1 MSNAKEFHCDV
12 LVVGTGAAGMSAAVT
27 AAHQG
32 LNVLVVEKRARF
44 GGTAA
49 RSGGWLWIPGT
60 HLAKAWGHNDSPE
73 AVKTYLRHEGG
84 ESYNEARVDAFL
96 QNGPQAVEFFLKNT
110 AVDFE
115 MPLTFPDYHAEAPG
129 AMQGGRSMVAKPFD
143 ARQLGDSLKLLEP
156 ALPELT
162 VFGMMIGSGKDIRHL
177 MNATRSLQSAVYA
190 TKRLSKHFWE
200 TLTLGRGMLLTNG
213 NALMGRLAKSALDKN
228 IPIWLNSPVQELLTE
243 DGRIVGAKVKKDND
257 IITVYATKGVVF
269 AAGGFS
275 HDVERRKAN
284 YRHTP
289 TGKEHWSPTVETNTG
304 DTFKLFEA
312 LGGRIDTHLANAAA
326 WSPVSLTRRTDG
338 SQGVM
343 PHFIDRAKP
352 GVIAVTAKGL
362 RFTNEANSYH
372 DYVQDMITACKGES
386 ETCSWLICD
395 HHTLRRYGL
404 GCVAPFPLPIG
415 RYLKSGYLIKG
426 ATVEELAKNAGI
438 DPLQLKKTV
447 ADFNKG
453 AALGQDAA
461 FGKGSKAYNRYQ
473 GDALHQP
480 NPCVKEI
487 NHGPFYAVKIHPG
500 DIGTYNGIPVD
511 RHNRALNKEG
521 VPIEGLFAIGNDAT
535 SIMGGNYPGAGI
547 TLGPALTFGYA
558 VGKYIAA
565 QADVTLNNEIK
576 KAS

>member
-12 LVVGTGAAGMSAAVT
+12 LVVGSGAAGMSAAV
-27 AAHQG
+27 ASAHQG
-32 LNVLVVEKRARF
+32 LNVLVVEKRDRV

-60 HLAKAWGHNDSPE
+60 AQAKAWGHDDSAE

-84 ESYNEARVDAFL
+84 DSYNEARVEAFL
-96 QNGPQAVEFFLKNT
+96 EYGPQAVDFFLRHT

-143 ARQLGDSLKLLEP
+143 ARQLGKHLKYLEP

-177 MNATRSLQSAVYA
+177 MNATRSLQSAIYA
-190 TKRLSKHFWE
+190 AKRLSKHFLE

-213 NALMGRLAKSALDKN
+213 NALMGRLMKSALDKN
-228 IPIWLNSPVQELLTE
+228 IPIWRNSPIETLLT
-243 DGRIVGAKVKKDND
+243 DHGRVIGAKIKKENETV
-257 IITVYATKGVVF
+257 TVYASRGVVL

-275 HDVERRKAN
+275 HNVARRQAN
-284 YRHTP
+284 YRHAP
-289 TGKEHWSPTVETNTG
+289 TGQEHWSPTVESNTG
-304 DTFKLFEA
+304 DTFALFEA
-312 LGGRIDTHLANAAA
+312 LGGRIDDHLPNAAA
-326 WSPVSLTRRTDG
+326 WSPVSLTRRADG

-352 GVIAVTAKGL
+352 GVIAVTAKGQ

-372 DYVQDMITACKGES
+372 DYVQAMIKACEGEA

-415 RYLKSGYLIKG
+415 RHLKSGYLLKG
-426 ATVEELAKNAGI
+426 ATIEALAESAGI
-438 DPLQLKKTV
+438 DARHLKQTV
-447 ADFNKG
+447 ETFNQH
-453 AALGQDAA
+453 AASGQDPQ

-480 NPCVKEI
+480 NPCLKEI
-487 NHGPFYAVKIHPG
+487 NQGPFYAVKIYPG

-511 RHNRALNKEG
+511 NHNRALNKAGE
-521 VPIEGLFAIGNDAT
+521 PICGLFAIGNDAT

-558 VGKYIAA
+558 VAKYIAG
-565 QADVTLNNEIK
+565 QQNEVIDNEIK

>member
-32 LNVLVVEKRARF
+32 LNVLMVEKRARF

-257 IITVYATKGVVF
+257 IITVYATKGVVL

>member
-1 MSNAKEFHCDV
+1 MSNAKEFHCDL

-32 LNVLVVEKRARF
+32 LDVLMIEKRDRF

-49 RSGGWLWIPGT
+49 RSGGWLWIPCT
-60 HLAKAWGHNDSPE
+60 KLAQAYGHDDSPE

-84 ESYNEARVDAFL
+84 SSYNEARVSAFL
-96 QNGPQAVEFFLKNT
+96 QHGPQAVDFFLQNT

-143 ARQLGDSLKLLEP
+143 ARELGDNLKHLEP

-177 MNATRSLQSAVYA
+177 MNATRSLQSAAYA
-190 TKRLSKHFWE
+190 AKRLSKHFWE

-228 IPIWLNSPVQELLTE
+228 IPIWRNSPIQALLYE
-243 DGRIVGAKVKKDND
+243 NGRVVGAKVKKDNE
-257 IITVYATKGVVF
+257 IITVYANKGVVL

-284 YRHTP
+284 YRHAP
-289 TGKEHWSPTVETNTG
+289 TGKEHWSPTVESNTG
-304 DTFKLFEA
+304 DTFRLFEA
-312 LGGRIDTHLANAAA
+312 LGGKIDSHLANAAA
-326 WSPVSLTRRTDG
+326 WSPVSLTTRADG

-352 GVIAVTAKGL
+352 GVIAVTAKGQ

-372 DYVQDMITACKGES
+372 DYVQAMIKACEGER

-395 HHTLRRYGL
+395 RPTLRRYGL
-404 GCVAPFPLPIG
+404 GSVAPFPLPIG
-415 RYLKSGYLIKG
+415 RHLKSGYLLKG
-426 ATVEELAKNAGI
+426 ATLEALASQAGI
-438 DPLQLKKTV
+438 DSQGLAKTV
-447 ADFNKG
+447 AAFNQG
-453 AALGQDAA
+453 AISGHDPA

-480 NPCVKEI
+480 NPCLKAIER
-487 NHGPFYAVKIHPG
+487 GPFYAVKIHPG

-511 RHNRALNKEG
+511 EHCRALAEDG
-521 VPIEGLFAIGNDAT
+521 TPIAGLYAIGNDAT

-558 VGKYIAA
+558 VAQYIAGQTVA
-565 QADVTLNNEIK
+565 GAEPVIK

>member
-1 MSNAKEFHCDV
+1 MSNVKEYQCDV
-12 LVVGTGAAGMSAAVT
+12 LIVGSGAAGMSAAVT
-27 AAHQG
+27 AAHKGQ
-32 LNVLVVEKRARF
+32 NVLVIEKRSRF
-44 GGTAA
+44 GGSSA
-49 RSGGWLWIPGT
+49 RSGGWLWIPCT
-60 HLAKAWGHNDSPE
+60 SLAKAWGHTDSPE

-84 ESYNEARVDAFL
+84 DSYNEERVDAFL
-96 QNGPQAVEFFLKNT
+96 KNGAEAVEFFIKNT

-129 AMQGGRSMVAKPFD
+129 AAQGGRSMVAKPFD
-143 ARQLGDSLKLLEP
+143 ARQLGDSLQKLEP

-190 TKRLSKHFWE
+190 VKRLSKHFWE

-228 IPIWLNSPVQELLTE
+228 IPVWLDSPIQELLT
-243 DGRIVGAKVKKDND
+243 DNGRVIGARVKKAGQD
-257 IITVYATKGVVF
+257 ITVYAAKGVVL

-275 HDVERRKAN
+275 HDVTRRGQK

-289 TGKEHWSPTVETNTG
+289 TGEAHWSPTVESNTG

-312 LGGRIDTHLANAAA
+312 LGGQIDNHLPNAAA
-326 WSPVSLTRRTDG
+326 WTPVSLTRRANGT
-338 SQGVM
+338 QGVM

-352 GVIAVTAKGL
+352 GVIAVTAKGV

-372 DYVQDMITACKGES
+372 DYVQDMVKACEGEN

-415 RYLKSGYLIKG
+415 RHLKAGYLLKG
-426 ATVEELAKNAGI
+426 DSLDALAKSAGI
-438 DPLQLKKTV
+438 DPQQLNKTV
-447 ADFNKG
+447 EAFNQT
-453 AALGQDAA
+453 AIYGQDPQY
-461 FGKGSKAYNRYQ
+461 GKGSKAYNRYQ

-480 NPCVKEI
+480 NPCIKPI
-487 NHGPFYAVKIHPG
+487 NQGPFYAVKIHPG
-500 DIGTYNGIPVD
+500 DIGTYHGIPVD
-511 RHNRALNKEG
+511 RYCRALDTNG
-521 VPIEGLFAIGNDAT
+521 VPVDGLFAIGNDAT

-547 TLGPALTFGYA
+547 TLGPALTFGYL
-558 VGKYIAA
+558 VGKYLS
-565 QADVTLNNEIK
+565 QEKERLSDHELK

>member
-1 MSNAKEFHCDV
+1 MSNVKTFECDV
-12 LVVGTGAAGMSAAVT
+12 LVIGSGAAGMSAAVT

-32 LNVLVVEKRARF
+32 LNVLVVEKRSRF

-49 RSGGWLWIPGT
+49 RSGGWLWIPCT
-60 HLAKAWGHNDSPE
+60 SLANTWGHQDSPE
-73 AVKTYLRHEGG
+73 AVKTYLQHESGG
-84 ESYNEARVDAFL
+84 AYNEARVEAFL
-96 QNGPQAVEFFLKNT
+96 QNGPEAVEFFLNNT

-129 AMQGGRSMVAKPFD
+129 AVQGGRSMVAKPFD
-143 ARQLGDSLKLLEP
+143 ARQLGDSLKTLEP

-177 MNATRSLQSAVYA
+177 MNATRSWESAVYA
-190 TKRLSKHFWE
+190 AKRLSRHFWE

-228 IPIWLNSPVQELLTE
+228 IPIWLDSSVQELLME
-243 DGRIVGAKVKKDND
+243 NGRVIGASIKKNNHL
-257 IITVYATKGVVF
+257 ITVHASKGVVL

-275 HDVERRKAN
+275 HDVARRAEK
-284 YRHTP
+284 YRHAP
-289 TGKEHWSPTVETNTG
+289 TGEAHWSPTVESNTG
-304 DTFKLFEA
+304 DTFALFEA
-312 LGGRIDTHLANAAA
+312 LGGQIDTHLPNAAA
-326 WSPVSLTRRTDG
+326 WAPVSLTRRADG

-352 GVIAVTAKGL
+352 GVIAVTAKGE

-372 DYVQDMITACKGES
+372 DYVQDMVKACEGES

-415 RYLKSGYLIKG
+415 RHLKSGYLHKG
-426 ATVEELAKNAGI
+426 ATIEALANSAGI
-438 DPLQLKKTV
+438 DAQRLQKTV
-447 ADFNKG
+447 AQFNQS
-453 AALGQDAA
+453 AQVGQDPA
-461 FGKGSKAYNRYQ
+461 FGKGSRAYNRYQ
-473 GDALHQP
+473 GDAFHQP
-480 NPCVKEI
+480 NPCVKPL
-487 NHGPFYAVKIHPG
+487 NQGPFYAVKIHPG
-500 DIGTYNGIPVD
+500 DIGTYHGIPVD
-511 RHNRALNKEG
+511 CHNRALNKEG
-521 VPIEGLFAIGNDAT
+521 QPVEGLFAIGNDAT

-558 VGKYIAA
+558 VGKYLAA
-565 QADVTLNNEIK
+565 QKTAEFKNELQ

>member
-32 LNVLVVEKRARF
+32 LNVLMVEKRARF

-257 IITVYATKGVVF
+257 IITVYATKGVVL

-487 NHGPFYAVKIHPG
+487 NHGPFYAVKIRPG

>member
-32 LNVLVVEKRARF
+32 LNVLMVEKRARF

-60 HLAKAWGHNDSPE
+60 KLAKAWGHNDSPE

-96 QNGPQAVEFFLKNT
+96 QNGPQAVDFFLQNT

-143 ARQLGDSLKLLEP
+143 ARQLGNSLKHLEP

-228 IPIWLNSPVQELLTE
+228 IPIWLNSPIQELLTK
-243 DGRIVGAKVKKDND
+243 DGRVVGAKVKKDND
-257 IITVYATKGVVF
+257 IITVYAAKGVVL

-289 TGKEHWSPTVETNTG
+289 TGKEHWSPTVEANTG
-304 DTFKLFEA
+304 DTFKLFEG
-312 LGGRIDTHLANAAA
+312 LGGRIDSHLANAAA
-326 WSPVSLTRRTDG
+326 WSPVSLTRRADG

-372 DYVQDMITACKGES
+372 DYVQDMIKACEGEN

-415 RYLKSGYLIKG
+415 RHLKSGYLHKG
-426 ATVEELAKNAGI
+426 ATVEALAKNAGI
-438 DPLQLKKTV
+438 DPLQLKKTIV
-447 ADFNKG
+447 DFNKG
-453 AALGQDAA
+453 AAFGQDPA

-480 NPCVKEI
+480 NPCIKEI
-487 NHGPFYAVKIHPG
+487 NQGPFYAVKIHPG

-511 RHNRALNKEG
+511 QHNRALNKEG
-521 VPIEGLFAIGNDAT
+521 DPIEGLFAIGNDAT

-565 QADVTLNNEIK
+565 QTDVTLNNEIR

>member
-32 LNVLVVEKRARF
+32 LNVLMVEKRARF

-257 IITVYATKGVVF
+257 IITVYATKGVVL

-480 NPCVKEI
+480 SPCVKEI

>member
-1 MSNAKEFHCDV
+1 MEKNDSFQCDV
-12 LVVGTGAAGMSAAVT
+12 LVVGSGAAGMSAAVT

-32 LNVLVVEKRARF
+32 LKVLVVEKRSHF

-60 HLAKAWGHNDSPE
+60 SLAKAWGHEDSPQ
-73 AVKTYLRHEGG
+73 AVKTYLQHEGG
-84 ESYNEARVDAFL
+84 ASYNEARVDAFL
-96 QNGPQAVEFFLKNT
+96 EHGPEAVEFFLKNT

-143 ARQLGDSLKLLEP
+143 ARQLGDSLKKLEP
-156 ALPELT
+156 PLPELT

-177 MNATRSLQSAVYA
+177 MNATRSWESAVYA
-190 TKRLSKHFWE
+190 FKRLSKHFWE

-228 IPIWLNSPVQELLTE
+228 IPLWLESPVQELLTE
-243 DGRIVGAKVKKDND
+243 NGRVTGARVKKEGRL
-257 IITVYATKGVVF
+257 ITVYASKGVVL

-275 HDVERRKAN
+275 HNVARRAEK
-284 YRHTP
+284 YSHTP
-289 TGKEHWSPTVETNTG
+289 TGEAHWSPTVESNTG
-304 DTFKLFEA
+304 DTFALFEA
-312 LGGRIDTHLANAAA
+312 LGGAIDNHLPNAAA
-326 WSPVSLTRRTDG
+326 WAPVSLTRRADG

-352 GVIAVTAKGL
+352 GVIAVTVRGE

-372 DYVQDMITACKGES
+372 DYVQAMVKACEGEK

-395 HHTLRRYGL
+395 RYTLRRYGL
-404 GCVAPFPLPIG
+404 GSVAPFPLPIG
-415 RYLKSGYLIKG
+415 RHLKSGYLQTG
-426 ATVEELAKNAGI
+426 ATIEALAKEMGV
-438 DPLQLKKTV
+438 DPQQLKKTV
-447 ADFNKG
+447 ATFNQN
-453 AALGQDAA
+453 AALGVDPL

-473 GDALHQP
+473 GDGFHQP
-480 NPCVKEI
+480 NPCVKAI
-487 NHGPFYAVKIHPG
+487 NQGPFYAVKIYPG
-500 DIGTYNGIPVD
+500 DIGTYHGIPVD
-511 RHNRALNKEG
+511 RHCRALNKAG
-521 VPIEGLFAIGNDAT
+521 VPVEGLFAVGNDAT

-558 VGKYIAA
+558 VGKYLAA
-565 QADVTLNNEIK
+565 QKAPELQDELQ